1 MRKFLPLLELVAV
14 CFFAAETDG
23 VLLPFLAALGPELA
37 APSRPRAAV
46 TDFAAVGT
54 DGLSILIELPMRDFE
69 PVAAEPDGLSILIEL
84 PMRDLELRAPLLLLE
99 PMPDLVEMDTDGALL
114 RIELPMRDLEPVADC
129 LLGTDTD
136 GDLLPIELPIR
147 EVLPELMRP
156 LELAVGCLLEVDADE
171 LRVLIELPI
180 RDLELVLGCLLEVD
194 AEELLVLIELP
205 MRDLLELA
213 LVDLRAAEELDGR
226 EMVTRLEFDRLVVG
240 ALLELVLRCG
250 LLRRVALF
258 RLDVD
263 LLGLRLDVIEL
274 DRPGVGALLADDL
287 LELLRLDVTRL
298 GLLLDVVV
306 RERLGVGALL
316 AVILL
321 ELLRLEVLDLV
332 GVRTDRELT
341 LLLRLLPELAEALDL
356 GAGADLETCD
366 LLLLD
371 PPLLLLFAA
380 KTGSAASA
388 KIKTKAHRHKQR
400 TMDDGRCTYS
410 PPYLVPR
417 LSSGFLSVVP
427 LCL

>member
-1 MRKFLPLLELVAV
+1 MRKFLPLLELAAC

-23 VLLPFLAALGPELA
+23 VLLPFLAALDLELA

-84 PMRDLELRAPLLLLE
+84 PMRDLEFRVLLLPLE
-99 PMPDLVEMDTDGALL
+99 PMPDLVEMDTDGELPL
-114 RIELPMRDLEPVADC
+114 IELPMRDLEPVADC

-147 EVLPELMRP
+147 EVLPELMRL
-156 LELAVGCLLEVDADE
+156 LELAAGCLLEA
-171 LRVLIELPI
+171 
-180 RDLELVLGCLLEVD
+180 D
-194 AEELLVLIELP
+194 AEELRVLIELP
-205 MRDLLELA
+205 MRDLFELM

-226 EMVTRLEFDRLVVG
+226 EMVTRL
-240 ALLELVLRCG
+240 
-250 LLRRVALF
+250 
-258 RLDVD
+258 DVD
-263 LLGLRLDVIEL
+263 LLGLRLEVIEP
-274 DRPGVGALLADDL
+274 DRPVVILLEPVDPPKLRLDVMVRDRLADGL

-316 AVILL
+316 ADILL

-380 KTGSAASA
+380 KTGPAASA
-388 KIKTKAHRHKQR
+388 KIRMQNARIEQ
-400 TMDDGRCTYS
+400 
-410 PPYLVPR
+410 
-417 LSSGFLSVVP
+417 VVP
-427 LCL
+427 PCRDSTILILDL

>member
-1 MRKFLPLLELVAV
+1 MRKFLPLLELAAV

-46 TDFAAVGT
+46 TDFAAVGA
-54 DGLSILIELPMRDFE
+54 DGLSILIELPMRDLE

-84 PMRDLELRAPLLLLE
+84 PMRDLELRVPLLLLE
-99 PMPDLVEMDTDGALL
+99 PMPDLVETDTDGALL

-205 MRDLLELA
+205 MRDLLELM
-213 LVDLRAAEELDGR
+213 LVDLRTAEELDGR
-226 EMVTRLEFDRLVVG
+226 EMVT
-240 ALLELVLRCG
+240 
-250 LLRRVALF
+250 

-274 DRPGVGALLADDL
+274 DRPVVILLELLRRDVDPPGLRLDVIVRERLGVGALLADDL
-287 LELLRLDVTRL
+287 LELLRLEVTRL

-306 RERLGVGALL
+306 RERLGVGALP

-356 GAGADLETCD
+356 GAGADLETCA

-388 KIKTKAHRHKQR
+388 KIKMQNVRIEQ
-400 TMDDGRCTYS
+400 
-410 PPYLVPR
+410 
-417 LSSGFLSVVP
+417 VVP
-427 LCL
+427 ACRDSTILILDL

>member
-1 MRKFLPLLELVAV
+1 MRKFLPLIELAAG

-54 DGLSILIELPMRDFE
+54 DGLSILIELPVRDLE

-84 PMRDLELRAPLLLLE
+84 PMRDLELRVLLLPLE
-99 PMPDLVEMDTDGALL
+99 PMPDLLETDTDDVLPL
-114 RIELPMRDLEPVADC
+114 IELPIRDLEPVADC

-156 LELAVGCLLEVDADE
+156 LELAAGCLLEA
-171 LRVLIELPI
+171 
-180 RDLELVLGCLLEVD
+180 D
-194 AEELLVLIELP
+194 AEELRVLIELP
-205 MRDLLELA
+205 MRDLFELM

-226 EMVTRLEFDRLVVG
+226 EMVTRL
-240 ALLELVLRCG
+240 
-250 LLRRVALF
+250 
-258 RLDVD
+258 DVD

-274 DRPGVGALLADDL
+274 DRPVVILLEPVDPPKLRLDVIVRERLGVGARLADDLLELLRLEVTRLGLLLDAVVRERLAVGALLADDL
-287 LELLRLDVTRL
+287 LELLRLEVTRL

-316 AVILL
+316 AEILL
-321 ELLRLEVLDLV
+321 ELLRLEALDLV
-332 GVRTDRELT
+332 GVRTDRVLE
-341 LLLRLLPELAEALDL
+341 LLRLAEALDL

-388 KIKTKAHRHKQR
+388 KIRMQNVR
-400 TMDDGRCTYS
+400 IEQWNS
-410 PPYLVPR
+410 L
-417 LSSGFLSVVP
+417 LS
-427 LCL
+427 